1 MSWASRAALRPNF
14 SCPTTS
20 PSAASTPRW
29 CFDVAEGAGAALV
42 KSFHRLG
49 ENTMKM
55 LRNAV
60 LLATLCAV
68 PLPAAARD
76 EQHLYPIWQALKSP
90 AAQAK
95 LAPGVRLFFGR
106 QRHPTVARVF
116 AARPT
121 TTKPTALL
129 HPD

>member
-14 SCPTTS
+14 PCPTTS

-49 ENTMKM
+49 GNTMKM

-60 LLATLCAV
+60 LLACLCAV
-68 PLPAAARD
+68 PLPAAAR
-76 EQHLYPIWQALKSP
+76 EGQHLYPIGQGLKAP
-90 AAQAK
+90 AAQANTD
-95 LAPGVRLFFGR
+95 PGVSL
-106 QRHPTVARVF
+106 
-116 AARPT
+116 
-121 TTKPTALL
+121 
-129 HPD
+129 